1 MPEPLRRP
9 QPPVLGPRVCEQL
22 CPAMRTS
29 SGELPLTSFVAGPS
43 TGRRHPHLLTQLPQ
57 VSRSSSRRRT
67 TLAVSTS
74 PMLGCTGGRSSSPAR
89 SSCVRTAD
97 TTTPISAL
105 IRRRLNPSR
114 STHSQ
119 NTWRESQ
126 ARDTRG
132 WHALCG
138 LLSRTG
144 LCLVHAAV

>member
-1 MPEPLRRP
+1 MS
-9 QPPVLGPRVCEQL
+9 
-22 CPAMRTS
+22 TS
-29 SGELPLTSFVAGPS
+29 S
-43 TGRRHPHLLTQLPQ
+43 
-57 VSRSSSRRRT
+57 
-67 TLAVSTS
+67 
-74 PMLGCTGGRSSSPAR
+74 MLGCTGGPQLKPGPKQL
-89 SSCVRTAD
+89 CPTVE

-119 NTWRESQ
+119 NIWRESQ

-132 WHALCG
+132 WHALCR